1 MNVSEFKKLKDN
13 IDEVVEINFNDSP
26 ILVKKYLSCEEKQ
39 SLIDLVSIA
48 YFNNYNNF
56 TKDIYFKYGV
66 IKYYTD
72 IKLPQKKI
80 ESFDDEGNPTNVKLD
95 DVSLIYDIIVSSGL
109 WDIVCDVIDPPEIE
123 GVGELEELEYF
134 IDSEIREEK
143 ERRRL
148 ETEYENSFQSQVEKV
163 IGKIP
168 GLLEDTISAFNS
180 FEPEKLAFI
189 TEALSM
195 YGGDKVVKTK
205 SKNKKVN

>member
-13 IDEVVEINFNDSP
+13 IDEVIEINFNDSP

-168 GLLEDTISAFNS
+168 GLLEDTISAFNN

>member
-13 IDEVVEINFNDSP
+13 IDEVIEINFNDSP

>member
-13 IDEVVEINFNDSP
+13 IDEVIEINFNDSP

-80 ESFDDEGNPTNVKLD
+80 ESFDDEGNPTNIKLD